1 MNLSPSELL
10 KSTPDDYDFHTR
22 RTMFWIVNDE
32 IVIAPIGTSMSHL
45 EMAQSLGWVNDL
57 NLEPFFNENPRG
69 FYLSTNTDNR
79 VHFYQGVGF
88 GFDERLKTKILPA
101 LPKIR
106 QQLGLSDNTEVYFGP
121 KDSLI
126 KGVNYPIERIGTVSD
141 LT

>member
-10 KSTPDDYDFHTR
+10 KSTPDDYDFHTQ

-32 IVIAPIGTSMSHL
+32 IVTALIGTPLSHL
-45 EMAQSLGWVNDL
+45 EMAQSLGWVDDS

-88 GFDERLKTKILPA
+88 GFDKQLKTKILFE
-101 LPKIR
+101 LPLIR
-106 QQLGLSDNTEVYFGP
+106 EKLKLNDATEVFFGP
-121 KDSLI
+121 KDSPI
-126 KGVNYPIERIGTVSD
+126 KGIDYPIERAGTVGE